1 MFIVG
6 DTMIWHAGQRQSMMR
21 VSSPD
26 QSFHLPFPPTCF
38 MFTTSCL
45 QFVSLVIDYVYSDG
59 DGMANTMEDAL
70 NDEGNFIKFL

>member
-1 MFIVG
+1 
-6 DTMIWHAGQRQSMMR
+6 
-21 VSSPD
+21 
-26 QSFHLPFPPTCF
+26 